1 MEQMEEEMQYV
12 ALMKIDVVMD
22 SSPTVKSVMTVM
34 H

>member
-12 ALMKIDVVMD
+12 TLTKIDVVMG